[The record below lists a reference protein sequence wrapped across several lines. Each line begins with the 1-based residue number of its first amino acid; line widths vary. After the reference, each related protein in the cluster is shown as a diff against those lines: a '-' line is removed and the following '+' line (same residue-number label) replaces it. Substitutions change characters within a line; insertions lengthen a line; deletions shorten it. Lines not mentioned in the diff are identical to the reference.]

1 MASEF
6 SMEGID
12 LANLFTV
19 TSDNWDT
26 VVKQSELPVVVNF
39 WAPWC
44 PHSEKLTATFQS
56 LSHRF
61 IGRMKFDR
69 VNTDEN
75 KDLAGRYGIMSIPA
89 LLYFYQ
95 GRPFFQVIG
104 DAPKHQ
110 LESEMDH
117 ILAQHKRCL
126 SRSSERPA

>member
-1 MASEF
+1 MSGELPT
-6 SMEGID
+6 EGTD
-12 LANLFTV
+12 LVNLVTV
-19 TSDNWDT
+19 SSANWDA
-26 VVKQSELPVVVNF
+26 VVKISELPVVVNF

-44 PHSEKLTATFQS
+44 PHSEKLAPTFQS

-61 IGRMKFDR
+61 MGRMKFAR

-75 KDLAGRYGIMSIPA
+75 KDLTTRYGIMSVPT

-95 GRPFFQVIG
+95 GRPYFQVIG

-126 SRSSERPA
+126 SRSSERPG

>member
-61 IGRMKFDR
+61 IGRMKFAR

-75 KDLAGRYGIMSIPA
+75 KDLAGRYGIMSVPA

-95 GRPFFQVIG
+95 SRPFFQVIG

>member
-1 MASEF
+1 MSGELPT
-6 SMEGID
+6 EGTD
-12 LANLFTV
+12 LANLVTV
-19 TSDNWDT
+19 TSANWDA

-44 PHSEKLTATFQS
+44 PHSEKLAATFQS

-61 IGRMKFDR
+61 IGRMKFGR

-75 KDLAGRYGIMSIPA
+75 KDLAARYGIMSVPT

-95 GRPFFQVIG
+95 GRPYFQVIG

>member
-1 MASEF
+1 MSGELPT
-6 SMEGID
+6 EGTD
-12 LANLFTV
+12 LVNLITV
-19 TSDNWDT
+19 SPANWDA
-26 VVKQSELPVVVNF
+26 VVKGSELPVVVNF

-44 PHSEKLTATFQS
+44 PHSEKLAATFQS

-61 IGRMKFDR
+61 MGRMKFAR

-75 KDLAGRYGIMSIPA
+75 KDLAARYGIMSVPT
-89 LLYFYQ
+89 LLYLYQ
-95 GRPFFQVIG
+95 GRPYFQVIG

-126 SRSSERPA
+126 SRSSERPE

>member
-1 MASEF
+1 MSGELPT
-6 SMEGID
+6 EGID
-12 LANLFTV
+12 LVNLVTV
-19 TSDNWDT
+19 SSANWDA
-26 VVKQSELPVVVNF
+26 VVKTSELPVVVNF

-56 LSHRF
+56 LSQRF
-61 IGRMKFDR
+61 VGRMKFAR

-75 KDLAGRYGIMSIPA
+75 KDLAARFGIMSVPT

-95 GRPFFQVIG
+95 GRPYFQVIG

-126 SRSSERPA
+126 SRSSERPE

>member
-1 MASEF
+1 MSSEL
-6 SMEGID
+6 SSEGTD
-12 LANLFTV
+12 LVNLLTL
-19 TSDNWDT
+19 TAANWDA
-26 VVKQSELPVVVNF
+26 VVKGSEIPVVVNF

-44 PHSEKLTATFQS
+44 SHSQKLAATFQS

-61 IGRMKFDR
+61 IGRMKFAR

-75 KDLAGRYGIMSIPA
+75 KDLAARYGIMSVPT

-95 GRPFFQVIG
+95 GRPYFQVIG

>member
-1 MASEF
+1 MSAELPTEGTDLVNLVTAS
-6 SMEGID
+6 
-12 LANLFTV
+12 LAN
-19 TSDNWDT
+19 WDA
-26 VVKQSELPVVVNF
+26 VVKGSELPLVVNF

-44 PHSEKLTATFQS
+44 PHSEKLTSTFQA

-61 IGRMKFDR
+61 VGRMKFVR

-75 KDLAGRYGIMSIPA
+75 KELAVRYGIMSLPT

-95 GRPFFQVIG
+95 GRPYFGLIG

-110 LESEMDH
+110 LESEMEH

-126 SRSSERPA
+126 SRSSEKPG

>member
-1 MASEF
+1 MSDDLTAEGTDLVNLVTAST
-6 SMEGID
+6 
-12 LANLFTV
+12 A
-19 TSDNWDT
+19 NWDS
-26 VVKQSELPVVVNF
+26 VVKESPLPVVVNF

-44 PHSEKLTATFQS
+44 PHSEKFSSTFQF

-61 IGRMKFDR
+61 IGRMKFAR

-75 KDLAGRYGIMSIPA
+75 KELAARYGIMSVPT

-95 GRPFFQVIG
+95 GRPYFGVIG

-126 SRSSERPA
+126 SRSSEMLG